1 MPVYS
6 SLESF
11 CTHAILDTGASR
23 CIIGEKTLE
32 KLKLALPD
40 GLVNSFRK
48 QSSQVKFRFGN
59 NQTLTSQYAI
69 QIPLKHI
76 EHKKHWLSVEVV
88 PGATPFLFSKRAFKM
103 LQGSLDSKTDQCLM
117 HKAQRKPITL
127 ATSHTGLYLINMLDI
142 CHSDE
147 VAMFQETASTETIS
161 FFQSKF
167 DWGKSRCKT
176 SNPMKYKEIDGVNQF
191 SLATVESKT
200 PFQQMR
206 SFRSSAH
213 IDSTQRFAVSES
225 HHASDGQRIEVDRRS
240 SHPPAH
246 LAPADLCEPAGKAR
260 GAHRDGDREQSR
272 DPDATPGDDEA
283 DPTSERLL
291 GSSQGRDQQSK
302 EDPREEDS
310 GHHSECCHI
319 NVCGKFHDDRRR
331 AAHWN
336 DSTASQGT
344 ISGVTGG
351 KLGGDR
357 RGGGDFDS
365 AESAKRAIDYGLQ
378 PQSTGATSTD
388 TASSRTFVPGG
399 MGIQHHQFWPQAQR
413 EDLCDSD
420 ATGSRVPELE
430 PGTICQPD
438 ARALCHCMD
447 QSSDC

>member
-1 MPVYS
+1 MGKPAVQTQVQEDMTRLPRKFRDSVKFSTAFGKSEPSDAFEISTSMPVYS

-167 DWGKSRCKT
+167 DWGNRDVK
-176 SNPMKYKEIDGVNQF
+176 
-191 SLATVESKT
+191 
-200 PFQQMR
+200 
-206 SFRSSAH
+206 
-213 IDSTQRFAVSES
+213 
-225 HHASDGQRIEVDRRS
+225 
-240 SHPPAH
+240 HP
-246 LAPADLCEPAGKAR
+246 
-260 GAHRDGDREQSR
+260 
-272 DPDATPGDDEA
+272 
-283 DPTSERLL
+283 
-291 GSSQGRDQQSK
+291 
-302 EDPREEDS
+302 
-310 GHHSECCHI
+310 
-319 NVCGKFHDDRRR
+319 
-331 AAHWN
+331 
-336 DSTASQGT
+336 
-344 ISGVTGG
+344 
-351 KLGGDR
+351 
-357 RGGGDFDS
+357 
-365 AESAKRAIDYGLQ
+365 
-378 PQSTGATSTD
+378 
-388 TASSRTFVPGG
+388 
-399 MGIQHHQFWPQAQR
+399 IQ
-413 EDLCDSD
+413 
-420 ATGSRVPELE
+420 
-430 PGTICQPD
+430 
-438 ARALCHCMD
+438 
-447 QSSDC
+447 